1 MLAEKK
7 YTLELANFIA
17 SSPTAFHAVVSAVG
31 LLKKNGF
38 QQLDEKEV
46 WQKLPPGKYFVLRND
61 SSLIGF
67 IWQEGATSLKMIGA
81 HTDSPC
87 LKVKPKP
94 VLKNWNCFQLG
105 VEIYGGALLR
115 PWLDRELSLAGRV
128 FWYDTENETGSTK
141 LRSSLIDFKRPIAI
155 IPNLAIHL
163 NSEANKMQEVNRQTD
178 MVPLLSLTEE
188 EEPNFLKII
197 EKQLRSQS
205 SQNSK
210 DSKDSKDSL
219 PEQICITDHELFFY
233 DVAPPALI
241 GLEEQFIVGARL
253 DNQISCFAALQAL
266 LSADAAG
273 TDQNCMIILNDHEEV
288 GSTSASGA
296 QGSFLSDMLERLLPN
311 PEERQVMLRHSLLI
325 SADNAHAL
333 HPNFADK
340 HDPQHQPLMN
350 KGPVIKMNANQR
362 YATNAGTAARFR
374 LLCQQAEVP
383 VQEFVVRNDMGC
395 GSTIGPLTAAK
406 IGVDTVDVGV
416 PSLAMHS
423 IRETAACKDC
433 WYLYQVLR
441 TFFSPEQR

>member
-7 YTLELANFIA
+7 YSLELADFIA
-17 SSPTAFHAVVSAVG
+17 SSPTAFHAVVSAVE

-46 WQKLPPGKYFVLRND
+46 WRKLPAGKYFVLRND
-61 SSLIGF
+61 SSLISF
-67 IWQEGATSLKMIGA
+67 IWQDKAKSIEMVGA
-81 HTDSPC
+81 HSDSPC
-87 LKVKPKP
+87 LKVKPRP
-94 VLKNWNCFQLG
+94 VLKSWNYFQLG

-128 FWYDTENETGSTK
+128 FWHNAENATGSTAI
-141 LRSSLIDFKRPIAI
+141 RSGLIDFKRPLAI

-188 EEPNFLKII
+188 EEPDFLKII
-197 EKQLRSQS
+197 EKQLRKQY
-205 SQNSK
+205 
-210 DSKDSKDSL
+210 SL
-219 PEQICITDHELFFY
+219 PKQIRITDHELFFY
-233 DVAPPALI
+233 DIAPPALI
-241 GLEEQFIVGARL
+241 GLQKQFLVGARL

-266 LSADAAG
+266 LSAAAAG
-273 TDQNCMIILNDHEEV
+273 TTQNCMIILNDHEEV
-288 GSTSASGA
+288 GSTSAAGA
-296 QGSFLSDMLERLLPN
+296 QGSFLHDILERLLPD
-311 PEERQVMLRHSLLI
+311 PGERQAMLRKSLLI

-340 HDPQHQPLMN
+340 HDPRHQPLMS

-362 YATNAGTAARFR
+362 YATNAGTSARFR
-374 LLCQQAEVP
+374 LLCRQAQVP

-441 TFFSPEQR
+441 TFFSPEHS

>member
-1 MLAEKK
+1 MLAKKK
-7 YTLELANFIA
+7 YPHELADFIA
-17 SSPTAFHAVVSAVG
+17 SSPTAFHAVVSAIK

-38 QQLDEKEV
+38 QALDEKEA
-46 WQKLPPGKYFVLRND
+46 WQKLPAGKYFVQRNE

-67 IWQEGATSLKMIGA
+67 IWQDAAKSVEMIGA

-94 VLKNWNCFQLG
+94 VLKKWNCFQLG

-115 PWLDRELSLAGRV
+115 PWFDRELSLAGRAL
-128 FWYDTENETGSTK
+128 WHEAGSTE
-141 LRSSLIDFKRPIAI
+141 LHSSMIDFKRPIAI

-163 NSEANKMQEVNRQTD
+163 NHEANKMQEVNRQTD

-188 EEPNFLKII
+188 KEPDFIQII
-197 EKQLRSQS
+197 EKQLRSQY
-205 SQNSK
+205 SQDPSQ
-210 DSKDSKDSL
+210 DSL

-233 DVAPPALI
+233 DATPPALI
-241 GLEEQFIVGARL
+241 GLDNQFLTGARL

-266 LSADAAG
+266 LSVDAAG

-288 GSTSASGA
+288 GSTSALGA
-296 QGSFLSDMLERLLPN
+296 QGSFLRDILERLLPN
-311 PEERQVMLRHSLLI
+311 PGERQAMLRNSLLI

-350 KGPVIKMNANQR
+350 KGPVIKINANQR
-362 YATNAGTAARFR
+362 YATNAETAARFR

-433 WYLYQVLR
+433 WYLYRVLR
-441 TFFSPEQR
+441 TFFRPEQS

>member
-1 MLAEKK
+1 M
-7 YTLELANFIA
+7 ANFIA
-17 SSPTAFHAVVSAVG
+17 SSPTAFHAVASAVE

-67 IWQEGATSLKMIGA
+67 IWQEGATSLEMIGA

-94 VLKNWNCFQLG
+94 VIKSWNCFQLG

-115 PWLDRELSLAGRV
+115 PWLDRELSLAGRAL
-128 FWYDTENETGSTK
+128 WHEAGSTE
-141 LRSSLIDFKRPIAI
+141 LHSSLIDFKRPIAI

-163 NSEANKMQEVNRQTD
+163 NHEANKMQEVNRQTD

-188 EEPNFLKII
+188 EEPDFLKII
-197 EKQLRSQS
+197 EKQLRNQFSQ
-205 SQNSK
+205 
-210 DSKDSKDSL
+210 DSL
-219 PEQICITDHELFFY
+219 PAQICITDHELFFY
-233 DVAPPALI
+233 DVAPPVLI
-241 GLEEQFIVGARL
+241 GLEDQFLTGARL
-253 DNQISCFAALQAL
+253 DNQVSCFAALQAL
-266 LSADAAG
+266 LSADAAE
-273 TDQNCMIILNDHEEV
+273 TTQNCMIILNDHEEV

-311 PEERQVMLRHSLLI
+311 PEERQVMLRKSLFI

-350 KGPVIKMNANQR
+350 KGPVIKINANQR

-433 WYLYQVLR
+433 WYLYQVLQ
-441 TFFSPEQR
+441 TFFSAKQGHPSFAS